1 MFLERKVKKQK
12 EFPKITTI
20 AYNMKGC
27 FKFYTFIFRISPNL
41 VKYTYKLFS
50 LEQHHRIEK
59 KQGVCHTMA
68 LPFTL
73 KSILRQKK
81 NYGDSNISSC
91 KSIIFKQS
99 SKRIE
104 NPSKYY
110 DSVTNLKFQ
119 HEPKYCFSKILI

>member
-1 MFLERKVKKQK
+1 
-12 EFPKITTI
+12 
-20 AYNMKGC
+20 MKGC
-27 FKFYTFIFRISPNL
+27 FKFYTFIFQISPNL

-50 LEQHHRIEK
+50 LEQHHRIER

-68 LPFTL
+68 FPFTL

-81 NYGDSNISSC
+81 NYGHSNISPC

-119 HEPKYCFSKILI
+119 HEPKYHFSKILI